1 MSAKLGQFET
11 VRTTVTIPANLL
23 KRSQH
28 FVDAGEVPN
37 RNTLIVAALERL
49 LEEMGRAEIDRA
61 FYASAD
67 DAAYRPH
74 NQRGAIRTYSVL
86 TAPLQLPHTRR
97 VWFMHC

>member
-1 MSAKLGQFET
+1 MSVKLGQFET

-49 LEEMGRAEIDRA
+49 LEEMERAEIDRA

-67 DAAYRPH
+67 DAAYH
-74 NQRGAIRTYSVL
+74 AHQEEIAETFAESDWEALILGEQTLS
-86 TAPLQLPHTRR
+86 
-97 VWFMHC
+97 